1 MDALMIRKF
10 FSNSNNDLPN
20 SSVSVKEDSYTS
32 IKLQSVLL
40 RILRRSLIITI
51 ITKLGALEK
60 KVRSWFDIH
69 TTIAKR
75 VNTVLKIVIDFIFT

>member
-1 MDALMIRKF
+1 MIRKF

-20 SSVSVKEDSYTS
+20 SSVSVKEDSFTS

-60 KVRSWFDIH
+60 KVRS
-69 TTIAKR
+69 
-75 VNTVLKIVIDFIFT
+75 

>member
-1 MDALMIRKF
+1 MIRKF

-20 SSVSVKEDSYTS
+20 SSVSVREDSFTS

-60 KVRSWFDIH
+60 KVRS
-69 TTIAKR
+69 
-75 VNTVLKIVIDFIFT
+75 

>member
-10 FSNSNNDLPN
+10 FSNSNNNLPN
-20 SSVSVKEDSYTS
+20 SSVSVKEDSFTS

-60 KVRSWFDIH
+60 KVRS
-69 TTIAKR
+69 
-75 VNTVLKIVIDFIFT
+75 

>member
-20 SSVSVKEDSYTS
+20 SSVSVKEDSFTS

-60 KVRSWFDIH
+60 KVRS
-69 TTIAKR
+69 
-75 VNTVLKIVIDFIFT
+75 